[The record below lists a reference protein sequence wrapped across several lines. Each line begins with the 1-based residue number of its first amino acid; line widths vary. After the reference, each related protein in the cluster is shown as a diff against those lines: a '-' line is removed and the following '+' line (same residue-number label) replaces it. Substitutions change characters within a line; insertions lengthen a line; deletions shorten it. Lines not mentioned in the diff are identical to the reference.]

1 MLQDMPIPRYIGAA
15 VHLMTVSSIFRDV
28 VTRAAVAAYDA
39 GAAWRE
45 NENAARAAAAAAAG
59 RL

>member
-1 MLQDMPIPRYIGAA
+1 MPIPRYIGAA
-15 VHLMTVSSIFRDV
+15 VHLMTVSSIIRDV